1 MKRQIIIGTRGS
13 QLALWQAN
21 HVKSLI
27 EATGGCEVCLEIIKT
42 KGDKILDVPLA
53 KVGGKGLFVKE
64 IEDALLRKD
73 IDLAVHSM
81 KDVPTEL
88 PDNLGIV
95 AILPREN
102 PYDIFVSGRYA
113 SLEELPAGARVGTSS
128 LRRQCQLL
136 NLYPELK
143 IEFLRGNL
151 DTRVKKGETGEF
163 DGVIL
168 AAAGMHRMGWK
179 ERITSYIDPE
189 SFVPAVAQG
198 AIGIETRLDD
208 TETRT
213 LIESFHHE
221 ASGHEV
227 EAERAFLKT
236 LEGGCQVPI
245 GAHAVYDKE
254 RESLSLV
261 GLIGEPDGSLLLK
274 KKITS
279 PVEAGADAGTRLA
292 RELLNLGGREILE
305 RVYAGGKHE

>member
-1 MKRQIIIGTRGS
+1 MKRKIIIGTRGS
-13 QLALWQAN
+13 QLALWQAE
-21 HVKSLI
+21 HVKALI
-27 EATGGCEVCLEIIKT
+27 EPVYDGEVALQIIKT

-64 IEDALLRKD
+64 IEDALLRED

-88 PDNLGIV
+88 PDRLGIV
-95 AILPREN
+95 TILEREN
-102 PYDIFVSGRYA
+102 PYDIFVSGTYA
-113 SLEELPAGARVGTSS
+113 SLNDLPEGARVGTSS

-136 NLYPELK
+136 KEYPHLK

-168 AAAGMHRMGWK
+168 AAAGMHRMGWR

-189 SFVPAVAQG
+189 NFVPAVAQG

-208 TETRT
+208 TALRAIVEQ
-213 LIESFHHE
+213 FNHA
-221 ASGHEV
+221 ASAYEV
-227 EAERAFLKT
+227 DAERAFLKT

-245 GAHAVYDKE
+245 GAHARYNE
-254 RESLSLV
+254 TTEMLHIV
-261 GLIGEPDGSLLLK
+261 GLVGEPDGSRLLK
-274 KKITS
+274 KEIDS
-279 PVEAGADAGTRLA
+279 PVDARVDAGTRLA

-305 RVYAGGKHE
+305 RVYAEGKHD